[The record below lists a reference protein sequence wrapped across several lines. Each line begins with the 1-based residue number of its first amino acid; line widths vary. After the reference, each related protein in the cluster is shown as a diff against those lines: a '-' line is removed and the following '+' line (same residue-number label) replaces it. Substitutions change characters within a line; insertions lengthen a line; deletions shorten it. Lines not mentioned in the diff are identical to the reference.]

1 MLPPDVDEE
10 EALKKYPIRYEESMN
25 TVLAQEILRFN
36 RLTKEIRASLI
47 NIGKAIKGEVVMSTE
62 LEIVADSLYDNL
74 VPPSWKKWSYNSM
87 KPLASYVQDLLKRLA
102 NLRNWVE
109 NGAPAV
115 FWISGFHFT
124 QSFLTGIKQNY
135 ARKYK
140 IPIDDIQFNF
150 KVISDLRSV
159 DTTVKPEDGSFV
171 EGAFIEG
178 CRWDSEKE
186 VLEESQPKVLL
197 SPMPII
203 WLMPV
208 KTSQLKRDH
217 AYECPLYITL
227 ERRGVLSTIGLSNN
241 FVMMMWIPMQRQH
254 STVYWVK
261 RGVAMIT
268 QNND

>member
-1 MLPPDVDEE
+1 
-10 EALKKYPIRYEESMN
+10 MN
-25 TVLAQEILRFN
+25 TVLAQELIRFN
-36 RLTKEIRASLI
+36 KLIQAIRSSLI
-47 NIGKAIKGEVVMSTE
+47 DIGKAIKGEVVMSTE
-62 LEIVADSLYDNL
+62 LEIVASNLYDNL

-87 KPLASYVQDLLKRLA
+87 KPLASYVQDLVIRLVKYQS
-102 NLRNWVE
+102 WIDD
-109 NGAPAV
+109 GAPPV
-115 FWISGFHFT
+115 FWLSGFHFT
-124 QSFLTGIKQNY
+124 ASFLTGIKQNY

-150 KVISDLRSV
+150 KVISDPNSV
-159 DTTVKPEDGSFV
+159 DTSKKPEDGAFV
-171 EGAFIEG
+171 DGALIEG

-186 VLEESQPKVLL
+186 VLEESAPKVLL

-217 AYECPLYITL
+217 AFECPLYITL

-241 FVMMMWIPMQRQH
+241 FVCMMWVPMQRQH
-254 STVYWVK
+254 ATVYWVK

-268 QNND
+268 QNSD

>member
-1 MLPPDVDEE
+1 
-10 EALKKYPIRYEESMN
+10 MN
-25 TVLAQEILRFN
+25 TVLAQELIRFN
-36 RLTKEIRASLI
+36 RLIKEIRISLI

-87 KPLASYVQDLLKRLA
+87 KPLASYVKDLIKRLE
-102 NLRNWVE
+102 NLASWVD
-109 NGAPAV
+109 NGAPPV

-150 KVISDLRSV
+150 KVISDPKSV
-159 DTTVKPEDGSFV
+159 DTTKKPEDGTFID
-171 EGAFIEG
+171 GLLIEG
-178 CRWDSEKE
+178 SRWDSEKE
-186 VLEESQPKVLL
+186 VLEESHPKVLL

-241 FVMMMWIPMQRQH
+241 FVTMVWVSMQRQH

-268 QNND
+268 QDSD